1 MPLEMRV
8 LKEKMLKEATENPE
22 KADKLKQEEVIN
34 PWLIT
39 DVDYSLLD
47 NPFSVET
54 DSKSETPQEWS
65 WKYLGLLN

>member
-54 DSKSETPQEWS
+54 DSKSETPQE
-65 WKYLGLLN
+65 